1 MTQKLDRTSALM
13 AEAWRV
19 LEGCAKS
26 YGFVATAQDKDNYAR
41 LWSRDSAIAALAVL
55 AHEHKELYPT
65 VEQSISHLLDA
76 VGVHGVF
83 PSNVSFS
90 DQNAIAAVSYGG
102 PVGRTDSPFWWAI
115 AALSYLEAVENPALK
130 ARVQDHIEVIEYRA
144 HAWEFNNKDL
154 MYSPASSN
162 WADEYPVEGYVLLN
176 NVLRYWMLQKA
187 GRMFNH
193 NGYRKKAVTV
203 LLAIKS
209 HFFGEPAEATSLFTK
224 SQQGQLA
231 LLHEGDRILMS
242 FTPGAL
248 NNHIDALGLSISFL
262 VGAASKIT
270 MNKVFERWSA
280 GPLSQSL
287 VPAHWPIIEEGDPQW
302 PDIQSNYA
310 YDFKNHPGH
319 FHNGGVWGLTQGFA
333 AAMTAATDRA
343 EFGIFDRYE
352 ELLEQ
357 SLDHHPF
364 PEYFDY
370 HEQKP
375 GGVRELGFSAA
386 SYLLACAAREGK
398 PAFKQIFER
407 PQKPEREMVV
417 RIARNLAAEIMAERP
432 SRVYKISGESGCG
445 KTTLGRAIVQLLE
458 EQGKK
463 VLMLSQDDFFHLP
476 PRQNHNKRVEDFS
489 WIGPQEVDFELLNGC
504 IRSAIEGLEKT
515 QKIPV
520 MNWERD
526 EQEWVEV
533 STEGLDAIVV
543 EGTYV
548 LHEKAGDEVGVFFT
562 HTYEDTKEARIARN
576 REVVDD
582 FIQRVLAREHELIA
596 PLQEHADFSISTDY
610 RIIKPQ

>member
-1 MTQKLDRTSALM
+1 MTQQSDRTTALT

-19 LEGCAKS
+19 LEGCAKPF
-26 YGFVATAQDKDNYAR
+26 GFVATSQDKDNYAR

-55 AHEHKELYPT
+55 SHEHKALYPT
-65 VEQSISHLLDA
+65 VEQSICNLLDA

-90 DQNAIAAVSYGG
+90 EDHTISEISYGG

-115 AALSYLEAVENPALK
+115 AAMSYLEVVDNPTLK
-130 ARVQDHIEVIEYRA
+130 TRVQDHIEVIEYRA

-176 NVLRYWMLQKA
+176 NVLRFWMLQKA
-187 GRMFNH
+187 GRIFNH
-193 NGYRKKAVTV
+193 NGYRRKAVSV

-209 HFFGEPAEATSLFTK
+209 HFFGEPAETLSLFTK
-224 SQQGQLA
+224 SQRDQLDA
-231 LLHEGDRILMS
+231 STEGNRILMS

-248 NNHIDALGLSISFL
+248 NNHIDALGWSVAFL

-270 MNKVFERWSA
+270 MNKAFERWVE
-280 GPLSQSL
+280 GPLAQSL
-287 VPAHWPIIEEGDPQW
+287 VPAHWPIIEAGDPQW
-302 PDIQSNYA
+302 TDIQSNYA
-310 YDFKNHPGH
+310 YEFKNHPGH

-333 AAMTAATDRA
+333 AAMMAATDHDQYNV
-343 EFGIFDRYE
+343 FDRYE
-352 ELLEQ
+352 DLLEQ
-357 SLDHHPF
+357 SLERHPF

-370 HEQKP
+370 HALQP
-375 GGVRELGFSAA
+375 GGVQSLGFSAA
-386 SYLLACAAREGK
+386 SYLLATAARGGK
-398 PAFKQIFER
+398 AAFNQVFER
-407 PQKPEREMVV
+407 PQQPEREMVV

-432 SRVYKISGESGCG
+432 ARVYKISGESGCG
-445 KTTLGRAIVQLLE
+445 KTTLARAIVQLFE

-463 VLMLSQDDFFHLP
+463 ALLLSQDDFFQLP

-489 WIGPQEVDFELLNGC
+489 WIGPQEVDFDMLNGC
-504 IRSAIEGLEKT
+504 IRSAIEGLEAT

-533 STEGLDAIVV
+533 NTANLDAIVV

-548 LHEKAGDEVGVFFT
+548 LHEKREDEVGIFFT

-596 PLQEHADFSISTDY
+596 PLGAKADFRISTDY
-610 RIIKPQ
+610 RIIKPE